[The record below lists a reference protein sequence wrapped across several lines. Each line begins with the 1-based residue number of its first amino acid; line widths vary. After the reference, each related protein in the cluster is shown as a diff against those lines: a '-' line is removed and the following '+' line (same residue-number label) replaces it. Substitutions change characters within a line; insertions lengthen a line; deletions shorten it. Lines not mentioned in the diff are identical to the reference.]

1 MCRRAAMN
9 RLRMFFIPLLF
20 LTLNSSLNAQISNEK
35 GPMRSAA
42 RILVLVRLADGSAAP
57 AGITVRLN
65 ADPGGF
71 VDEQVTDSGG
81 KVTFIPKAFTTYVV
95 VVHSVGY
102 QDAERHVDLTRTP
115 TAA

>member
-9 RLRMFFIPLLF
+9 RLRVFFILLLF

-57 AGITVRLN
+57 AGITVRLS
-65 ADPGGF
+65 ADPGGI
-71 VDEQVTDSGG
+71 VDEQMTDYGG
-81 KVTFIPKAFTTYVV
+81 KVNFMPKAFNTYIL
-95 VVHSVGY
+95 VVHCAGFH
-102 QDAERHVDLTRTP
+102 DA
-115 TAA
+115 